1 MLTIIQLLVFT
12 SYVTFLLIKFKG
24 PLPSISDSWY
34 KLDGLQKYLF
44 TVFCWGLAIPLLYQG
59 NSSTLLFFLSGS
71 CLAFVGVDTMFKDKD
86 FTKYIHFIGAGAAI
100 TLAFLGIGLEYYNW
114 IPMIGCAISIIAIKF
129 LKIKNPIWWIEISAF
144 LFIII
149 GLFIR

>member
-1 MLTIIQLLVFT
+1 MLTLIQLLIFT

-24 PLPSISDSWY
+24 TLPSISDSWY
-34 KLDGLQKYLF
+34 KLEGLTKYLF

-59 NSSTLLFFLSGS
+59 NGTTLLFFLSGS

-100 TLAFLGIGLEYYNW
+100 TLAFLGIGVEYHSW
-114 IPMIGCAISIIAIKF
+114 IPIIFCALSIIA
-129 LKIKNPIWWIEISAF
+129 LKLLKVKNFTWWTEISSF
-144 LFIII
+144 LFIIV
-149 GLFIR
+149 GLFIK